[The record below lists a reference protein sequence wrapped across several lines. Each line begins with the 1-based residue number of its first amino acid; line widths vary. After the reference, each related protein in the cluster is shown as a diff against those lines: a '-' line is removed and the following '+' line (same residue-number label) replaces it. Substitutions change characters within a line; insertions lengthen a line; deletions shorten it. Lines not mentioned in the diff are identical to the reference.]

1 MLGTVGP
8 SIIKATIVTAMATEA
23 LLDEGIVLLIASGVV
38 FRDFIIIDVCKV
50 YYFIPMYERYLLAQ
64 VQIS

>member
-23 LLDEGIVLLIASGVV
+23 LLDEDIVLLIASGVV
-38 FRDFIIIDVCKV
+38 FRDFIICKV
-50 YYFIPMYERYLLAQ
+50 YYFITMYERYLLAQ

>member
-1 MLGTVGP
+1 
-8 SIIKATIVTAMATEA
+8 MATEA
-23 LLDEGIVLLIASGVV
+23 LWDEVIVLLIASGVV